1 MTSQSRFMHIA
12 EIILTILYLSV
23 FSNAFVPSSKTFP
36 QSSPRPSSS
45 CIASSNPSSSLN
57 TASPSSPT
65 LAIPGGGIYF
75 YHLYGQL
82 DYLRQSG
89 YTDNPNLRLVGA
101 SAGSLCATL
110 FSYGV
115 SSEEATKCA
124 IMLSDEADLWNN
136 PLGLAFVWGSII
148 EEWLDELIPKD
159 SDYVNPENLCLLLS
173 PTSIDSLTGSAPRKK
188 IKHFKNRD
196 DLINVNMCSVHI
208 PLFLDKKLTREYL
221 NERFID
227 GSFQSKPSDYRFKS
241 QHEKVVMLDY
251 VDDERLKVRTG
262 GFVELI
268 SKEYVWDMIEYG
280 YTWARKRDGE
290 GKFNSLKY

>member
-1 MTSQSRFMHIA
+1 MLAMSITSLTSQLSQQ
-12 EIILTILYLSV
+12 LTRLASL
-23 FSNAFVPSSKTFP
+23 ATP
-36 QSSPRPSSS
+36 QISFLTSSS
-45 CIASSNPSSSLN
+45 SS
-57 TASPSSPT
+57 
-65 LAIPGGGIYF
+65 F
-75 YHLYGQL
+75 
-82 DYLRQSG
+82 
-89 YTDNPNLRLVGA
+89 
-101 SAGSLCATL
+101 
-110 FSYGV
+110 
-115 SSEEATKCA
+115 
-124 IMLSDEADLWNN
+124 DLQ
-136 PLGLAFVWGSII
+136 
-148 EEWLDELIPKD
+148 LIPKD

-173 PTSIDSLTGSAPRKK
+173 PTSIDSLTGSSPRKK